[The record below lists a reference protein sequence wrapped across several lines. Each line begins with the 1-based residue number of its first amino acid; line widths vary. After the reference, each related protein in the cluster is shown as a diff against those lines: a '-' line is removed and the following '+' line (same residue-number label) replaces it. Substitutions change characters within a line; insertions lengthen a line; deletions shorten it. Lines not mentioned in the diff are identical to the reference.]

1 MKQFLYSDM
10 EGSKTLLTRKIKV
23 WVYAC
28 FSVNQKNQ
36 GVGVCVLQGEKSV
49 CVFMCIEG
57 CHNRLPYAEC
67 LTKQKFMLSQI
78 WRVEVHDQGAENFG
92 FWCEVPALS

>member
-49 CVFMCIEG
+49 CVCVCAYRAAIIG
-57 CHNRLPYAEC
+57 YH
-67 LTKQKFMLSQI
+67 MLSVLQN
-78 WRVEVHDQGAENFG
+78 RNLCCHRSGG
-92 FWCEVPALS
+92 